1 MVPITLLN
9 VLDEKPFLK
18 ELSNLYAKNGFQIY
32 LVGGAVRDAILG
44 IETKDFDFTTNA
56 SSEDSIKMLSKNKY
70 KTTEIGRAFGTIETT
85 VEDYSIHITTYRE
98 DKYNKDS
105 RKPEIKTSGELETD
119 LSRRDF
125 TVNAIAYDIN
135 NSEIIDPHGGLKD
148 LSEGL
153 IRTPDTADI
162 SFSDDPLR
170 MLRACRFVSTH
181 GFTPN
186 NELFKAISKNVER
199 IEIVS
204 TERIRDEFTKL
215 LTGKDPSLGLK
226 AFVESGLSELIM
238 PELNELKIEVDPKHH
253 HKDVYEHTMV
263 VLDRV
268 SPTLVSRM
276 SALLHDIGKPKTK
289 GIENGKV
296 HFRHHEVVG
305 AKMSK
310 KILKRLKYD
319 NETIKK
325 VSLLVENH
333 LRPHTFK
340 MGWTD
345 SAVRRYIIDAGG
357 LLEELND
364 LVRAD
369 ITTKNKAKY
378 QEINKYLDEM
388 EERIKEVA
396 EKEDTEKTE
405 EAQQE
410 EEKTEE
416 PTAKKLEKAAE
427 EGQVFTSKEMFVFT
441 GIVAMFGLVYILP
454 YYSQMLLSYWSMF
467 FDWSDIVSQ

>member
-18 ELSNLYAKNGFQIY
+18 ELSNLYAKKGFQIY
-32 LVGGAVRDAILG
+32 LVGGAVRDGILD
-44 IETKDFDFTTNA
+44 IETRDFDFTTNA
-56 SSEDSIKMLSKNKY
+56 SSEDSIKMLNKNKY

-135 NSEIIDPHGGLKD
+135 NNEIIDPYGGLKD

-153 IRTPDTADI
+153 LRTPDTADI

-226 AFVESGLSELIM
+226 AFIESGLSELIM

-378 QEINKYLDEM
+378 EEINKYLDEM

-396 EKEDTEKTE
+396 EKEELSKLRPPLSGDEIMEIFDLEPGPSVGIIMKALYEQRINDGEVSKE
-405 EAQQE
+405 EATKLAKE
-410 EEKTEE
+410 VY
-416 PTAKKLEKAAE
+416 KKL
-427 EGQVFTSKEMFVFT
+427 
-441 GIVAMFGLVYILP
+441 
-454 YYSQMLLSYWSMF
+454 
-467 FDWSDIVSQ
+467 

>member
-1 MVPITLLN
+1 MVPTTLLN

-56 SSEDSIKMLSKNKY
+56 SSEDSIKMLNKNDY

-85 VEDYSIHITTYRE
+85 VGDYSIHITTYRE

-215 LTGKDPSLGLK
+215 LTGKEPSLGLK

-378 QEINKYLDEM
+378 EEINKYLDEM

-396 EKEDTEKTE
+396 EKEELSKLRPPISGDEIMDMFDLEPGPSVGVIMKALYEQRINDVEVSKE
-405 EAQQE
+405 EAIKLAEQVY
-410 EEKTEE
+410 
-416 PTAKKLEKAAE
+416 KKL
-427 EGQVFTSKEMFVFT
+427 
-441 GIVAMFGLVYILP
+441 
-454 YYSQMLLSYWSMF
+454 
-467 FDWSDIVSQ
+467 

>member
-1 MVPITLLN
+1 MVPTTLLN

-32 LVGGAVRDAILG
+32 LVGGAVRDGILG

-56 SSEDSIKMLSKNKY
+56 SSEDSIKMLNKNDY

-85 VEDYSIHITTYRE
+85 VGDYSIHITTYRE

-186 NELFKAISKNVER
+186 NEIFKAISKNVER

-215 LTGKDPSLGLK
+215 LTGKEPSLGLK

-378 QEINKYLDEM
+378 EEINKYLDEM

-396 EKEDTEKTE
+396 EKEELSKLRPPISGDEIMDMFDLEPGPSVGVIMKALYEQRINDGEVSKE
-405 EAQQE
+405 EAIKLAEQVY
-410 EEKTEE
+410 
-416 PTAKKLEKAAE
+416 KKL
-427 EGQVFTSKEMFVFT
+427 
-441 GIVAMFGLVYILP
+441 
-454 YYSQMLLSYWSMF
+454 
-467 FDWSDIVSQ
+467 

>member
-1 MVPITLLN
+1 MVPTTLLN

-32 LVGGAVRDAILG
+32 LVGGAVRDGILG

-56 SSEDSIKMLSKNKY
+56 SSEDSIKMLNKNDY

-85 VEDYSIHITTYRE
+85 VGDYSIHITTYRE

-135 NSEIIDPHGGLKD
+135 NNEIIDPHGGLKD

-215 LTGKDPSLGLK
+215 LTGKEPSLGLK

-268 SPTLVSRM
+268 SPTLISRM

-378 QEINKYLDEM
+378 EEINKYLDEM

-396 EKEDTEKTE
+396 EKEELSKLRPPISGDEIMDMFDLEPGPSVGVIMKALYEQRINDGEVSKE
-405 EAQQE
+405 EAIKLA
-410 EEKTEE
+410 EKVY
-416 PTAKKLEKAAE
+416 KKL
-427 EGQVFTSKEMFVFT
+427 
-441 GIVAMFGLVYILP
+441 
-454 YYSQMLLSYWSMF
+454 
-467 FDWSDIVSQ
+467 

>member
-1 MVPITLLN
+1 MVPTTLLN

-32 LVGGAVRDAILG
+32 LVGGAVRDGILG

-56 SSEDSIKMLSKNKY
+56 SSEDSIKMLNKNDY

-85 VEDYSIHITTYRE
+85 VGDYSIHITTYRE

-135 NSEIIDPHGGLKD
+135 NNEIIDPHGGLKD

-204 TERIRDEFTKL
+204 TERIRDEFTTL
-215 LTGKDPSLGLK
+215 LTGKEPSLGLK

-289 GIENGKV
+289 AIENGKV

-378 QEINKYLDEM
+378 EEINKYLDEM

-396 EKEDTEKTE
+396 EKEELSKLRPPISGDEIMDMFDLEPGPSVGVIMKALYEQRINDGEVSKE
-405 EAQQE
+405 EAIKLA
-410 EEKTEE
+410 EKVY
-416 PTAKKLEKAAE
+416 KKL
-427 EGQVFTSKEMFVFT
+427 
-441 GIVAMFGLVYILP
+441 
-454 YYSQMLLSYWSMF
+454 
-467 FDWSDIVSQ
+467 

>member
-32 LVGGAVRDAILG
+32 LVGGAVRDGILD

-56 SSEDSIKMLSKNKY
+56 SSEDSIKMLNKNKY

-98 DKYNKDS
+98 DKYNKGS

-135 NSEIIDPHGGLKD
+135 NNEIIDPYGGLKD

-186 NELFKAISKNVER
+186 NELFKAISKNAER

-319 NETIKK
+319 NETIKR

-378 QEINKYLDEM
+378 EEINKYLDEM

-396 EKEDTEKTE
+396 EKEELSKLRPPLSGDEIMEIFDLEPGPSVGIIMKALYEQRINDGEVSKE
-405 EAQQE
+405 EATKLAKE
-410 EEKTEE
+410 VY
-416 PTAKKLEKAAE
+416 KKL
-427 EGQVFTSKEMFVFT
+427 
-441 GIVAMFGLVYILP
+441 
-454 YYSQMLLSYWSMF
+454 
-467 FDWSDIVSQ
+467 

>member
-18 ELSNLYAKNGFQIY
+18 EFSNLYAKNGFQIY
-32 LVGGAVRDAILG
+32 LVGGAVRDGILD

-56 SSEDSIKMLSKNKY
+56 SSEDSIKMLNKNKY

-135 NSEIIDPHGGLKD
+135 NNEIIDPYGGLKD

-186 NELFKAISKNVER
+186 NELFKAISKNAER

-378 QEINKYLDEM
+378 EEINKYLDEM

-396 EKEDTEKTE
+396 EKEELSKLRPPLSGDEIMEIFDLEPGPSVGIIMKALYEQRINDGEVSKE
-405 EAQQE
+405 EATKLAKE
-410 EEKTEE
+410 VY
-416 PTAKKLEKAAE
+416 KKL
-427 EGQVFTSKEMFVFT
+427 
-441 GIVAMFGLVYILP
+441 
-454 YYSQMLLSYWSMF
+454 
-467 FDWSDIVSQ
+467 

>member
-1 MVPITLLN
+1 MVPTTLLN

-32 LVGGAVRDAILG
+32 LVGGAVRDGILG
-44 IETKDFDFTTNA
+44 IKTKDFDFTTNA
-56 SSEDSIKMLSKNKY
+56 SSEDSIKMLNKNDY

-85 VEDYSIHITTYRE
+85 VGDYSIHITTYRE

-135 NSEIIDPHGGLKD
+135 NNEIIDPHGGLKD

-215 LTGKDPSLGLK
+215 LTGKEPSLGLK

-268 SPTLVSRM
+268 SPTLISRM

-378 QEINKYLDEM
+378 EEINKYLDEM

-396 EKEDTEKTE
+396 EKEELSKLRPPISGDEIMDMFDLEPGPSVGVIMKALYEQRINDGEVSKE
-405 EAQQE
+405 EAIKLAEQVY
-410 EEKTEE
+410 
-416 PTAKKLEKAAE
+416 KKL
-427 EGQVFTSKEMFVFT
+427 
-441 GIVAMFGLVYILP
+441 
-454 YYSQMLLSYWSMF
+454 
-467 FDWSDIVSQ
+467 

>member
-1 MVPITLLN
+1 MVPTTLLN

-32 LVGGAVRDAILG
+32 LVGGAVRDGILG

-56 SSEDSIKMLSKNKY
+56 SSEDSIKMLNKNEY

-85 VEDYSIHITTYRE
+85 VGDYSIHITTYRE

-215 LTGKDPSLGLK
+215 LTGKEPSLGLK

-378 QEINKYLDEM
+378 EEINKYLDEM
-388 EERIKEVA
+388 EERIREVA
-396 EKEDTEKTE
+396 EKEELSKLRPPISGDEIMDMFDLEPGPSVGVIMKALYEQRINDGEVSKE
-405 EAQQE
+405 EAIKLAE
-410 EEKTEE
+410 RVY
-416 PTAKKLEKAAE
+416 KKL
-427 EGQVFTSKEMFVFT
+427 
-441 GIVAMFGLVYILP
+441 
-454 YYSQMLLSYWSMF
+454 
-467 FDWSDIVSQ
+467 

>member
-1 MVPITLLN
+1 MVPTTLLN

-56 SSEDSIKMLSKNKY
+56 SSEDSIKMLNKNEY

-85 VEDYSIHITTYRE
+85 VGDYSIHITTYRE

-135 NSEIIDPHGGLKD
+135 NNEIIDPHGGLKD

-215 LTGKDPSLGLK
+215 LTGKEPSLGLK

-378 QEINKYLDEM
+378 EEINKYLDEM

-396 EKEDTEKTE
+396 EKEELSKLRPPISGDEIMDMFDLEPGPSVGVIMKALYEQRINDGEVSKE
-405 EAQQE
+405 EAIKLAE
-410 EEKTEE
+410 RVY
-416 PTAKKLEKAAE
+416 KKL
-427 EGQVFTSKEMFVFT
+427 
-441 GIVAMFGLVYILP
+441 
-454 YYSQMLLSYWSMF
+454 
-467 FDWSDIVSQ
+467 

>member
-1 MVPITLLN
+1 MVPTTLLN

-32 LVGGAVRDAILG
+32 LVGGAVRDGILG

-56 SSEDSIKMLSKNKY
+56 SSEDSIKMLNKNKY

-135 NSEIIDPHGGLKD
+135 NNEIIDPHGGLKD

-215 LTGKDPSLGLK
+215 LTGKEPSLGLK

-268 SPTLVSRM
+268 SPTLISRM

-378 QEINKYLDEM
+378 EEINKYLDEM

-396 EKEDTEKTE
+396 EKEELSKLRPPLSGDEIMEIFDLEPGPSVGVIMKALYEQRINDGEVSKE
-405 EAQQE
+405 EAIKLAEQVY
-410 EEKTEE
+410 
-416 PTAKKLEKAAE
+416 KKL
-427 EGQVFTSKEMFVFT
+427 
-441 GIVAMFGLVYILP
+441 
-454 YYSQMLLSYWSMF
+454 
-467 FDWSDIVSQ
+467 

>member
-1 MVPITLLN
+1 MVPTTLLN

-32 LVGGAVRDAILG
+32 LVGGAVRDGILG

-56 SSEDSIKMLSKNKY
+56 SSEDSIKMLNKNEY

-85 VEDYSIHITTYRE
+85 VGDYSIHITTYRE

-135 NSEIIDPHGGLKD
+135 NSELIDPHGGLKD

-215 LTGKDPSLGLK
+215 LTGKEPSLGLK

-268 SPTLVSRM
+268 SPTLISRM

-378 QEINKYLDEM
+378 EEINKYLDEM
-388 EERIKEVA
+388 EERIREVA
-396 EKEDTEKTE
+396 EKEELSKLRPPISGDEIMDMFDLEPGPSVGVIMKALYEQRINEGLVSVE
-405 EAQQE
+405 EALE
-410 EEKTEE
+410 L
-416 PTAKKLEKAAE
+416 AKKIKE
-427 EGQVFTSKEMFVFT
+427 ES
-441 GIVAMFGLVYILP
+441 
-454 YYSQMLLSYWSMF
+454 S
-467 FDWSDIVSQ
+467 

>member
-1 MVPITLLN
+1 MVPTTLLN

-32 LVGGAVRDAILG
+32 LVGGAVRDGILG

-56 SSEDSIKMLSKNKY
+56 SSEDSIKMLNKNEY

-85 VEDYSIHITTYRE
+85 VGDYSIHITTYRE

-215 LTGKDPSLGLK
+215 LTGKEPSLGLK

-378 QEINKYLDEM
+378 EEINKYLDEM
-388 EERIKEVA
+388 EERIREVA
-396 EKEDTEKTE
+396 EKEELSKLRPPISGDEIMDMFDLEPGPSVGVIMKALYEQRINDGEVSKE
-405 EAQQE
+405 EAIKLAEQVY
-410 EEKTEE
+410 
-416 PTAKKLEKAAE
+416 KKL
-427 EGQVFTSKEMFVFT
+427 
-441 GIVAMFGLVYILP
+441 
-454 YYSQMLLSYWSMF
+454 
-467 FDWSDIVSQ
+467 

>member
-32 LVGGAVRDAILG
+32 LVGGAVRDGILD

-56 SSEDSIKMLSKNKY
+56 SSEDSIKMLNKNNY

-135 NSEIIDPHGGLKD
+135 NNEIIDPYGGLKD

-215 LTGKDPSLGLK
+215 LIGKDPSLGLK

-378 QEINKYLDEM
+378 EEINKYLDEM

-396 EKEDTEKTE
+396 EKEELSKLRPSLSGDEIMEIFDLEPGPSVGIIMKALYEQRINDGEVSKE
-405 EAQQE
+405 EATKLAKE
-410 EEKTEE
+410 VY
-416 PTAKKLEKAAE
+416 KKL
-427 EGQVFTSKEMFVFT
+427 
-441 GIVAMFGLVYILP
+441 
-454 YYSQMLLSYWSMF
+454 
-467 FDWSDIVSQ
+467 

>member
-1 MVPITLLN
+1 MVPTTLLN

-32 LVGGAVRDAILG
+32 LVGGAVRDGILG

-56 SSEDSIKMLSKNKY
+56 SSEDSIKMLNKNDY

-85 VEDYSIHITTYRE
+85 VGDYSIHITTYRE

-105 RKPEIKTSGELETD
+105 RKPEIKTSGELEID

-215 LTGKDPSLGLK
+215 LTGKEPSLGLK

-268 SPTLVSRM
+268 SPTLISRM

-378 QEINKYLDEM
+378 EEINKYLDEM

-396 EKEDTEKTE
+396 EKEELSKLRPPISGDEIMDMFDLEPGPSVGVIMKALYEQRINDGEVSKE
-405 EAQQE
+405 EAIKLAEQVY
-410 EEKTEE
+410 
-416 PTAKKLEKAAE
+416 KKL
-427 EGQVFTSKEMFVFT
+427 
-441 GIVAMFGLVYILP
+441 
-454 YYSQMLLSYWSMF
+454 
-467 FDWSDIVSQ
+467 

>member
-32 LVGGAVRDAILG
+32 LVGGAVRDGILD

-56 SSEDSIKMLSKNKY
+56 SSEDSIKMLNKNKY

-135 NSEIIDPHGGLKD
+135 NNEIIDPHGGLKD

-215 LTGKDPSLGLK
+215 LTGKEPSLGLK

-263 VLDRV
+263 VLDMV
-268 SPTLVSRM
+268 SPTLISRM

-378 QEINKYLDEM
+378 EEINKYLDEM

-396 EKEDTEKTE
+396 EKEELSKLRPPISGDEIMDMFDLEPGPSVGVIMKALYEQRINDGEVSKE
-405 EAQQE
+405 EAIKLAEQVY
-410 EEKTEE
+410 
-416 PTAKKLEKAAE
+416 KKL
-427 EGQVFTSKEMFVFT
+427 
-441 GIVAMFGLVYILP
+441 
-454 YYSQMLLSYWSMF
+454 
-467 FDWSDIVSQ
+467 

>member
-1 MVPITLLN
+1 MVPTTLLN

-32 LVGGAVRDAILG
+32 LVGGAVRDGILD

-56 SSEDSIKMLSKNKY
+56 SSEDSIKMLNKNDY

-85 VEDYSIHITTYRE
+85 VGDYSIHITTYRE

-135 NSEIIDPHGGLKD
+135 NSELIDPHGWLKD

-215 LTGKDPSLGLK
+215 LTGKEPSLGLK

-378 QEINKYLDEM
+378 EEINKYLDEM

-396 EKEDTEKTE
+396 EKEELSKLRPPISGDEIMDMFDLEPGPSVGVIMKALYEQRINDGEVSKE
-405 EAQQE
+405 EAIKLA
-410 EEKTEE
+410 EKVY
-416 PTAKKLEKAAE
+416 KKL
-427 EGQVFTSKEMFVFT
+427 
-441 GIVAMFGLVYILP
+441 
-454 YYSQMLLSYWSMF
+454 
-467 FDWSDIVSQ
+467 

>member
-1 MVPITLLN
+1 MVPTTLLN

-32 LVGGAVRDAILG
+32 LVGGAVRDGILG

-56 SSEDSIKMLSKNKY
+56 SSEDSIKMLNKNDY

-85 VEDYSIHITTYRE
+85 VGDYSIHITTYRE

-135 NSEIIDPHGGLKD
+135 NNEIIDPHGGLKD

-215 LTGKDPSLGLK
+215 LTGKEPSLGLK

-378 QEINKYLDEM
+378 EEINKYLDEM

-396 EKEDTEKTE
+396 EKEELSKLRPPISGDEIMDMFDLEPGPSVGVIMKALYEQRINDGEVSKE
-405 EAQQE
+405 EAIKLAE
-410 EEKTEE
+410 RVY
-416 PTAKKLEKAAE
+416 KKL
-427 EGQVFTSKEMFVFT
+427 
-441 GIVAMFGLVYILP
+441 
-454 YYSQMLLSYWSMF
+454 
-467 FDWSDIVSQ
+467 